1 MVDYEKYTLA
11 QLKYALKSTGRT
23 YSYDKAT
30 VIKMLKQSK
39 GGYTQKHILRF
50 LNQSR

>member
-1 MVDYEKYTLA
+1 MIDYHKYTLA
-11 QLKYALKSTGRT
+11 QLKYALKKTGRT

-30 VIKMLKQSK
+30 VIEKLKKSK

-50 LNQSR
+50 LQQSK